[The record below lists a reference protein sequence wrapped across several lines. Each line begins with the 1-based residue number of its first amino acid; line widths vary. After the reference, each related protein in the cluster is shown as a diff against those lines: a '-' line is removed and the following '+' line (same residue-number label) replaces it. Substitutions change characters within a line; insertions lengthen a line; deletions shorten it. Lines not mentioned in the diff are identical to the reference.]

1 MTRWRVILAAMLD
14 DIARNPGWWS
24 LVAYAGALF
33 AYETAREHKRLRV
46 MVDTVRQD
54 MTDRADEI
62 AERMERAVV
71 EEFAE

>member
-1 MTRWRVILAAMLD
+1 MNRWRVILATILD

-33 AYETAREHKRLRV
+33 AFETAREHKRV
-46 MVDTVRQD
+46 GD
-54 MTDRADEI
+54 MLVSLERDMSERADEI
-62 AERMERAVV
+62 AERMARAIV

>member
-1 MTRWRVILAAMLD
+1 MTRWRVILATLLD

-33 AYETAREHKRLRV
+33 AYETAREHKRLRD
-46 MVDTVRQD
+46 MVASVTQD